1 MMIITIIGVAG
12 GIAVVMASGLMMIEL
27 PTEKIVSG
35 TDMQN
40 NSLFSVIAVKN
51 DFVGTSKTGV
61 DQYSRYLINPI
72 EENRQLYDSLG
83 PKNVNQSTVV
93 VMPTFTLLAYTNP
106 GFYHYYE
113 GTCDEKCLTVNFN
126 SISQPLKFDY
136 TTSFNAIQ
144 VFEILGYDIVTDGEV
159 DLDPSI
165 LTKYDRVIILH
176 NEYVTQKMFDAITD
190 HPKVIYL
197 YPNALYAEI
206 SADHKV
212 NSITLI
218 RGHGYPE
225 KDVENGFN
233 WEFEN
238 TRPYEFDTE
247 CKNWE
252 FYKIDNGFML
262 NCYPESIIYHDMK
275 LLKIIQ
281 DL

>member
-1 MMIITIIGVAG
+1 MIITIIGVAG
-12 GIAVVMASGLMMIEL
+12 GIAVIMASGFMMIEI

-35 TDMQN
+35 TDIQN
-40 NSLFSVIAVKN
+40 NSLFSVIAVEN
-51 DFVGTSKTGV
+51 DFVGTSKTGI
-61 DQYSRYLINPI
+61 DQYSRYLINPL
-72 EENRQLYDSLG
+72 EENKQLYDSLG
-83 PKNVNQSTVV
+83 PKNINQSTVV
-93 VMPTFTLLAYTNP
+93 VMPTFTLLAYANH
-106 GFYHYYE
+106 GFYYYYS
-113 GTCDEKCLTVNFN
+113 GQCDEVCLTVNLN
-126 SISQPLKFDY
+126 SIPLPLKFDY
-136 TTSFNAIQ
+136 KTSFNAIQ
-144 VFEILGYDIVTDGEV
+144 VFEILGYDIITDGEV

-190 HPKVIYL
+190 HLKVIYL

-206 SADHKV
+206 SADHKA

-225 KDVENGFN
+225 KDIENGFN

-275 LLKIIQ
+275 LLKIIR